1 MFSATNSNFLMSFL
15 VIAIVS
21 YIGMNMKQS
30 FTNNDEYDLIRKY
43 LLNDSPLYGFNKP
56 KLWIH
61 SKYEV
66 NSRQWKSFQS
76 RSSTDLNQPYI
87 HLTIKT
93 IINHCGND
101 FNICLIDD
109 ATFSKLIPSWD
120 IDLPNIAEPAK
131 SYYRELGMM
140 NLIYYYGGIVVPN
153 SFLCTQSLK
162 PLYKEIQ
169 STKKP
174 YLFEQINRSVS
185 QFKDNGNK
193 PLYIP
198 NIYFMGALKHDE
210 TIKELIEHLKHR
222 NLSSP
227 HFSNEHAFTGDTS
240 HWCVDAVRHG
250 KITVGGGEK
259 IGIKTQAG
267 SPILLEELMEE
278 NYLDLVKNT
287 YGIYIPADEILIRP
301 KFQWFASLSSEDIL
315 KTNTI
320 IAKHLK
326 VSIVDSNSEYTTPK
340 TMKSVV
346 SI

>member
-1 MFSATNSNFLMSFL
+1 MFSANNTNYLLAFFI
-15 VIAIVS
+15 IAIAS
-21 YIGMNMKQS
+21 YVGMNVKQS

-66 NSRQWKSFQS
+66 NSRQWQSFQS

-93 IINHCGND
+93 IINHCSND

-109 ATFSKLIPSWD
+109 STFSKLIPSWD

-131 SYYRELGMM
+131 SYYRELGML
-140 NLIYYYGGIVVPN
+140 NLIYYYGGLIVPN
-153 SFLCTQSLK
+153 SFLCAQSLK
-162 PLYKEIQ
+162 PLYKDIQ
-169 STKKP
+169 NKKSP
-174 YLFEQINRSVS
+174 YLFEKRNHSVS
-185 QFKDNGNK
+185 QFQDKGNN
-193 PLYIP
+193 PSYIP
-198 NIYFMGALKHDE
+198 SVYFMGALKHDE
-210 TIKELIEHLKHR
+210 TVKELIEHIKHR
-222 NLSSP
+222 IVSSP
-227 HFSNEHAFTGDTS
+227 HFSNEPAFTGDTS
-240 HWCVDAVRHG
+240 HWCMDAVRQG
-250 KITVGGGEK
+250 KIAVGGGQS
-259 IGIKTQAG
+259 IGIKTKTG

-278 NYLDLVKNT
+278 NYLDLAKNP

-301 KFQWFASLSSEDIL
+301 KFQWFASLSSEDVL
-315 KTNTI
+315 NTNTI

-326 VSIVDSNSEYTTPK
+326 ASIVDSNSDYLIPK